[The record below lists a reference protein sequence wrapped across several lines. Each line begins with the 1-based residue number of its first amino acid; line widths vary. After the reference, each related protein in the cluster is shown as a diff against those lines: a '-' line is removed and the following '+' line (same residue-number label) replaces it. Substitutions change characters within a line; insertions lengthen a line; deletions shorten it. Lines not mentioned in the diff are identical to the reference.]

1 MKISNVGGIIAAAS
15 SKLARPMLQVGSI
28 PIIKRIV
35 ISFRQAGIFPI
46 VIVTGHQEQE
56 IKYELSS
63 YGAIFIHNES
73 YESPPLFDSVK
84 IGLSYLKDKCDK
96 VIFAPVNVPM
106 FSPETIRTMLKAEGD
121 IVTPSYKGKGG
132 HPILL
137 CSEVYPKILEYSGD
151 NGLRGAV
158 SSIRE
163 RRTWADVDDPGIL
176 YSIHNYQELKEHL
189 EEHNKAI
196 VHPFL
201 NITLEKES
209 LFFNGRVK
217 LLLFLIHD
225 TKHVRKACDQMAL
238 SYSKAW
244 DMLNKLERELGYF
257 VVERR
262 HGGKSGGST
271 DLTEEGQRLLRAYQ
285 QFENNIFSY
294 AHREF
299 EGIFLKSGI
308 L

>member
-46 VIVTGHQEQE
+46 VIVTGHQEEE
-56 IKYELSS
+56 IKYQLSS
-63 YGAIFIHNES
+63 YGAIFIHNEA

-84 IGLSYLKDKCDK
+84 LGLSYLQEKCDR
-96 VIFAPVNVPM
+96 VIFSPVNVPM
-106 FSPETIRTMLKAEGD
+106 FSPDTLRRMLSVEGD
-121 IVTPSYKGKGG
+121 IITPSYNNKGG

-137 CSEVYPKILEYSGD
+137 SSEVFQSIIDYSGD

-158 SSIRE
+158 STMKD
-163 RRTWADVDDPGIL
+163 RRVWLPVEDPGIL
-176 YSIHNYQELKEHL
+176 YSVHNHQELKEHL

-196 VHPFL
+196 LHPYL

-217 LLLFLIHD
+217 LLLFLIYE

-244 DMLNKLERELGYF
+244 DMLNKLEKELGYA
-257 VVERR
+257 VVDRR
-262 HGGKSGGST
+262 HGGKHGGST
-271 DLTEEGQRLLRAYQ
+271 DLTEEGVKLLIAYQ
-285 QFENNIFSY
+285 QFENSVFF
-294 AHREF
+294 HTQKEF
-299 EGIFLKSGI
+299 ERIFQSSGI
-308 L
+308 V